1 MGYFTRSLSIFRLY
15 KEVIKMLTTEN
26 TAMEFVSPLGTGT
39 EKLKT
44 FWLRNLGS
52 QYKIERTEDWE
63 DCEGEEKSYGEMIRV
78 KDSLPTYRNGTSPL
92 TGKPN
97 RIFYMSSNLYKY
109 SETELGLYMKD
120 HRNLWPKLAEIT
132 GENFNGFDPDEEDFI
147 FPIEKFPEVAKL
159 IQFRQ
164 KRKPP
169 KAFIEARDRINVIR
183 KSTYKGKNKG
193 SNFNERESGNVI
205 TSLNLFEG
213 GKPL

>member
-1 MGYFTRSLSIFRLY
+1 MS
-15 KEVIKMLTTEN
+15 KMITTKNLEM
-26 TAMEFVSPLGTGT
+26 AYVSPLGTGT
-39 EKLKT
+39 EKSKT
-44 FWLRNLGS
+44 FWLKYLGS
-52 QYKIERTEDWE
+52 QYKVERTEDWE
-63 DCEGEEKSYGEMIRV
+63 NCEGNEKSYGEMIRV
-78 KDSLPTYRNGTSPL
+78 KDSLQTYSNGTSPV

-97 RIFYMSSNLYKY
+97 RIFYMPSNLYKY

-213 GKPL
+213 GNPL